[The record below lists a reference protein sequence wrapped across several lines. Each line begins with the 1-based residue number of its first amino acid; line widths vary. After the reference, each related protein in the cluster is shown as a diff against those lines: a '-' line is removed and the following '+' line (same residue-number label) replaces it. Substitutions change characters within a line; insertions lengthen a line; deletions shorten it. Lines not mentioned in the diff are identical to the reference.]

1 MATKNKQATDAMFSI
16 LAPKEDAG
24 TASAQTAEAECGKK
38 CRYVIS
44 CPQPLYDE
52 IRSYCKNNY
61 ISVNTFVLQCVDAC
75 LKEKRQ

>member
-16 LAPKEDAG
+16 LAPQSTETDTSKQNMID
-24 TASAQTAEAECGKK
+24 TDKK

-52 IRSYCKNNY
+52 IRSYCKTNY
-61 ISVNTFVLQCVDAC
+61 ISINTFVLQCVSSY
-75 LKEKRQ
+75 LKGKS